1 MKTVWT
7 NIAPRVGV
15 SWDPKADGRTSIRAG
30 YGMTGDFVT
39 GQFFFDSRSA
49 PPFGLEQRL
58 TNAILDDPWGSV
70 NRANPYPVEV
80 GGQNYPWSAALYPLF
95 ITVPYDIKTTRNH
108 SWNVGI
114 QQQVGE
120 NMAFSA
126 TYLGNH
132 MVNVWGVVD
141 ANPGVVTTAGATPTS
156 PCVVR
161 GQTFA
166 NCNATLDQRRELS
179 LFNPALGQFFGYLDY
194 VSDAGWQDYQ
204 GLLLSV
210 QRRTVG
216 GITATANYTL
226 SRCEGLISQGQSP
239 LNVATGYTRP
249 ISLLSPPSEA
259 EQEAIFELDRGNC
272 DAWRKH
278 IFNATATVESPQ
290 FTNTAARMLGSGWRL
305 AGIYRA
311 TSGRPLTVTTG
322 VDRAL
327 SGMQATNQRANQVL
341 DDPYGNKTLSNW
353 LNPAAFAQPAL
364 GTYGNSGR
372 NAYFGMGAH
381 QVDLALSRSFRMA
394 NNHRIEAR
402 VEAFNAFNWFRPSSL
417 DLAQAPVTNLSSA
430 SFGRY
435 LAADDPRVM
444 QFALKY
450 EF

>member
-1 MKTVWT
+1 
-7 NIAPRVGV
+7 
-15 SWDPKADGRTSIRAG
+15 
-30 YGMTGDFVT
+30 
-39 GQFFFDSRSA
+39 
-49 PPFGLEQRL
+49 
-58 TNAILDDPWGSV
+58 
-70 NRANPYPVEV
+70 
-80 GGQNYPWSAALYPLF
+80 
-95 ITVPYDIKTTRNH
+95 
-108 SWNVGI
+108 
-114 QQQVGE
+114 
-120 NMAFSA
+120 
-126 TYLGNH
+126 